1 MCHRIAAKPIRSAS
15 AHPIGTKTQMPV
27 TPICGISRKD
37 IKNAPP
43 HAILRTFS
51 VLHGDCD
58 TASHTQSQ
66 QDRSQKDHQCIRRSD
81 CCQRIRS
88 QNATCHPCV
97 GVLYLCCS
105 RLPNMSGREILCF
118 CRNESTCKILR
129 KYPYFVNSV
138 ITSLITLPSALPF
151 RCGIT
156 VFMICPLF
164 FVASTSANCSVTIF

>member
-1 MCHRIAAKPIRSAS
+1 MPSHSCKADQIRKCPSDWNENPDACY
-15 AHPIGTKTQMPV
+15 ANLWDQQKGH
-27 TPICGISRKD
+27 
-37 IKNAPP
+37 KNAPP

-105 RLPNMSGREILCF
+105 RLPDMSGREILCF

-156 VFMICPLF
+156 VFMI
-164 FVASTSANCSVTIF
+164 